1 MKLII
6 DISEEDFNEA
16 KMLLIEG
23 VSNNIEYAVANGKP
37 YEETPKGD
45 LISREALKKHK
56 VYLVDSHEYV
66 VPVYNIDNAPTVLHD
81 NYSMGYQDG
90 VRKVL
95 SERPQGEIT
104 NEDIQNAI
112 KQGYKDGYEMAKA
125 KYENR
130 PQGECEKCTYRIFTE
145 KFADSIAEVM
155 TQYGIT
161 SIEELQARLQEEM
174 RGGENEKVDK

>member
-37 YEETPKGD
+37 YEETPK
-45 LISREALKKHK
+45 
-56 VYLVDSHEYV
+56 
-66 VPVYNIDNAPTVLHD
+66 
-81 NYSMGYQDG
+81 
-90 VRKVL
+90 
-95 SERPQGEIT
+95 
-104 NEDIQNAI
+104 
-112 KQGYKDGYEMAKA
+112 
-125 KYENR
+125 
-130 PQGECEKCTYRIFTE
+130 GECEKCTYRIFTE